1 MRYTYENALMMTGWD
16 ASFVP
21 VQKLTHLSP
30 ACIEEMKVLYVLS
43 SDIGEEVGLRHQ
55 GRTRQLVKDPIL
67 VSTTAGRETLNTF
80 VALESVETLVGDTKP
95 FLTLSMI
102 LHLHGS
108 LMKGIH
114 PDAGMIRRSVTYTT
128 RESGRYFY
136 ISPNSCEQELQGLID
151 NTNINIDKNL
161 SLKEKFEVSAEFF
174 VRFLTIHPFSDGN
187 GRVARLVVNY
197 LLWSS
202 LGIPFRIPSEIVG
215 RETYLDAVSSA
226 QPAPG
231 GTVSRPHKLLKLL
244 IEGAGYSVGTALS
257 FERMLGD

>member
-1 MRYTYENALMMTGWD
+1 MKYTYEDALVMKGWD
-16 ASFVP
+16 ASFIQLRKP
-21 VQKLTHLSP
+21 THLSSR
-30 ACIEEMKVLYVLS
+30 CIEEMKVLYVLS
-43 SDIGEEVGLRHQ
+43 SDVGEEVGLRHQ
-55 GRTRQLVKDPIL
+55 GRTRQLVKDPTL
-67 VSTTAGRETLNTF
+67 LSTKAERETLNTF
-80 VALESVETLVGDTKP
+80 VALGSVEELVGVAKP

-102 LHLHGS
+102 LQFHDL
-108 LMKGIH
+108 LLKGIH
-114 PDAGMIRRSVTYTT
+114 PDAGMIRQSVTYAT
-128 RESGRYFY
+128 RDGGRYFY

-151 NTNINIDKNL
+151 NTNINIDKSL

-215 RETYLDAVSSA
+215 REKYLDAVSSA
-226 QPAPG
+226 QPPPG
-231 GTVSRPHKLLKLL
+231 GTVSRPYKLLKLL
-244 IEGAGYSVGTALS
+244 IESAEYGVGTALS